1 MAPPNYSSIGI
12 DRTQLA
18 ELQAV
23 KQRWEDRARRRFRW
37 GDFLMMLLAVNERNE
52 PRMSQESLVVAEMH
66 QDDEPLSGEQ
76 LAGAG
81 LVRDDA
87 MTLEVATMTGGRAH
101 LSEETIEAI
110 AEKVAAKLLEIM
122 KPSDGTEQ
130 A

>member
-1 MAPPNYSSIGI
+1 M
-12 DRTQLA
+12 
-18 ELQAV
+18 LQ
-23 KQRWEDRARRRFRW
+23 
-37 GDFLMMLLAVNERNE
+37 
-52 PRMSQESLVVAEMH
+52 MH

-87 MTLEVATMTGGRAH
+87 MTLEVSTMTGGRAH

-110 AEKVAAKLLEIM
+110 AEKVAAKLLEKL
-122 KPSDGTEQ
+122 KPADGTEQ